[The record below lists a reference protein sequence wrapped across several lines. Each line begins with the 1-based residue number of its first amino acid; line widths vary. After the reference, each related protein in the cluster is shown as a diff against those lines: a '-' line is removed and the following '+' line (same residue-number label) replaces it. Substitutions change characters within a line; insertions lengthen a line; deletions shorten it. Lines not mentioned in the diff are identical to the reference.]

1 MPAPFGVHDPPE
13 GVRTCR
19 TYGSSRVI
27 RMNDVDCAGT
37 QVPTFAKT
45 SARPFVLKKRPV
57 SLSTPPQVY
66 RDGVVIFTL
75 TFVPRLKIR
84 PRRTNT
90 AAITTIRKNHDRNYT
105 HAASTTT
112 VVRHNAPLNRDWPYG
127 SSLTSFKRLTP
138 GSACQSLAE

>member
-19 TYGSSRVI
+19 TCGSSRVI

-45 SARPFVLKKRPV
+45 SARPFVLKKRTGK
-57 SLSTPPQVY
+57 LIDSTQVY

-90 AAITTIRKNHDRNYT
+90 AAITTIRKI
-105 HAASTTT
+105 TTIAT
-112 VVRHNAPLNRDWPYG
+112 
-127 SSLTSFKRLTP
+127 
-138 GSACQSLAE
+138 